1 MLAVFFITAGKGI
14 PNMNKTRFRAIL
26 LLVLAVVCFDTIGVS
41 QQLGIDTDEIESL
54 IDEWNFANNTR
65 NVHSFEKVYAS
76 NVLFYT
82 ENLTRRRAIAL
93 KQKLF
98 ESKPYFRQR
107 ITTEITYKPY
117 SKGVV
122 KCDFTKEVFE
132 RTYWKKYPSY
142 LLVSYENNKYLIVAE
157 SDYATDRVLRFK
169 PDIGEPITFE
179 KSLDHPDTVSP
190 DSGKD
195 IPAASVA
202 VSDSA
207 LQDSTTIAA
216 GPATAPAQFDLS
228 SLDPAVIL
236 SDIQS
241 MGMVTVPVGYIFILI
256 GMLVVGGLL
265 IVVADSVRTT
275 RRRRTKIT
283 KQHAEAEHVVR
294 DFKTQSGF
302 ESFVLTLFDP
312 LFFKCKRLKNEH
324 VYAGKGGTAEKGP
337 DFVID
342 YEQKDTHARFAIK
355 CQYYANVAKNEVQL
369 FTSERQRSFRQFEQD
384 SDMDV
389 YYVMGF
395 GGSPDD
401 PRELFFLP
409 AKAVKGEYISK
420 AALKQY
426 SKSGMFYYNR
436 NTGRIQ

>member
-1 MLAVFFITAGKGI
+1 
-14 PNMNKTRFRAIL
+14 MNKTRLREIL
-26 LLVLAVVCFDTIGVS
+26 LLVLAMACFDTTAVS

-65 NVHSFEKVYAS
+65 NVHSFEKVYAA

-82 ENLTRRRAIAL
+82 ETLTRRRAIAL

-157 SDYATDRVLRFK
+157 SDYATDRVLKFK

-179 KSLDHPDTVSP
+179 KSLDPP
-190 DSGKD
+190 DSILLDSNNK
-195 IPAASVA
+195 IPAAASATVNDSVIP
-202 VSDSA
+202 
-207 LQDSTTIAA
+207 DSTTTAA
-216 GPATAPAQFDLS
+216 SPATAPAQFELS

-236 SDIQS
+236 SDMQS
-241 MGMVTVPVGYIFILI
+241 MGMVTVPLGYVFILI
-256 GMLVVGGLL
+256 AMLVLGGLM

-275 RRRRTKIT
+275 KRRRTKTT

-312 LFFKCKRLKNEH
+312 LFFKYKRLKNEH

-342 YEQKDTHARFAIK
+342 FQQKDTHARFAIK
-355 CQYYANVAKNEVQL
+355 CQYYGNVAKNEVQL
-369 FTSERQRSFRQFEQD
+369 FTAERQRSFRQFEQE

-395 GGSPDD
+395 GGSTDD

-420 AALKQY
+420 TALRQY

>member
-1 MLAVFFITAGKGI
+1 
-14 PNMNKTRFRAIL
+14 MNKTRIRAIWL
-26 LLVLAVVCFDTIGVS
+26 LILAVVCFDTTGVS

-65 NVHSFEKVYAS
+65 NVHSFEKVYAA
-76 NVLFYT
+76 NVVFYT
-82 ENLTRRRAIAL
+82 ENVTRRRAIAL

-98 ESKPYFRQR
+98 KSKPYFRQR

-157 SDYATDRVLRFK
+157 SDYATDRVLKFK

-179 KSLDHPDTVSP
+179 KSLDHPDTIAI
-190 DSGKD
+190 DSNNKV
-195 IPAASVA
+195 PAVPSVTA
-202 VSDSA
+202 SDSVIA
-207 LQDSTTIAA
+207 DSKATAA
-216 GPATAPAQFDLS
+216 APATAPGKFDLS
-228 SLDPAVIL
+228 NFDIDVLL
-236 SDIQS
+236 SDIRS
-241 MGMVTVPVGYIFILI
+241 MGMITVPVGYVFILI
-256 GMLVVGGLL
+256 GMLVIGGLM
-265 IVVADSVRTT
+265 IVVADSFRTGN
-275 RRRRTKIT
+275 RRRTRIT
-283 KQHAEAEHVVR
+283 KHHAEAEHVVR

-302 ESFVLTLFDP
+302 ESFVVTLFDP

-324 VYAGKGGTAEKGP
+324 VYAGTGGNAEIGP
-337 DFVID
+337 DVVID
-342 YEQKDTHARFAIK
+342 FKQKDTHARFAIK
-355 CQYYANVAKNEVQL
+355 CQYYANIAKNEVQL
-369 FTSERQRSFRQFEQD
+369 FTTERQRLFRQFEQE